1 MDSKFV
7 PVYAT
12 LLLAYLEE
20 KIYEKPEFR
29 FQNVRRRVGRKT
41 LIN

>member
-20 KIYEKPEFR
+20 KIYEKPEKDFNSDFR
-29 FQNVRRRVGRKT
+29 T
-41 LIN
+41 YIEE